1 MQFRFHN
8 GPQDYYVSFQTDIY
22 MCIYIS
28 LYVFGIHLLKYATM
42 RFLDL
47 ISH

>member
-1 MQFRFHN
+1 MQFCYHN
-8 GPQDYYVSFQTDIY
+8 GPQDYCVSFQTDIY
-22 MCIYIS
+22 IRIYIS

-42 RFLDL
+42 RLLDL